1 MSGGGLMQLVAYG
14 AQDVYLTANPQVTF
28 FKQLYRRHSN
38 FAMESIEQT
47 FNGVANFG
55 KRVQCTISRNGDLIS
70 RVYLQATLPSVDVS
84 VATGAGLVTDASS
97 TTFRWVENVGQALIS
112 YVELEIGGQLIDKHY
127 GDWMYIWNELT
138 LPVGKQDAFD
148 MMVGSGLAGSSNTA
162 AVVGGP
168 CSTCGSVEPG
178 ACAVNGGPSGTL
190 CSSGAGNRNTTVLQC
205 SPEYTLYVPLEFWF
219 CRHSG
224 LALPLIA
231 LQYHEV
237 KVNIQF
243 AELRNLCNIAP
254 TNLAALTVSSPK
266 KVYTAVNQ
274 AGLVAASLWADYVYL
289 DTEERRRFAQVA
301 HEYLIEQLQFTGAE
315 SVTAAQNNIKM
326 SFNHPVKELVWVTQL
341 DKNVDC
347 NYGSDITVSSGTT
360 YRSANLPFNYADDAN
375 ANPTAVAKVQL
386 NGHDRFDARF
396 GSYFNFVQPY
406 QHHTRSPAVGI
417 NVYSFALKPE
427 EHQPSGTCNFSRIDN
442 AVLNLTLSPFTLKS
456 SVADVSLTSTSTP
469 SPVGTAL
476 TAQVR
481 IYAVNYNVLRVMSGM
496 GGLAYSN

>member
-14 AQDVYLTANPQVTF
+14 AQDVYMTANPQVTF

-47 FNGVANFG
+47 FNGVANWG

-70 RVYLQATLPSVDVS
+70 RVYLQATLPGVDVS
-84 VATGAGLVTDASS
+84 VSTNSGALLGATTNATKFS
-97 TTFRWVENVGQALIS
+97 WVENVGQALIH

-138 LPVGKQDAFD
+138 LPVGKQAAFD
-148 MMVGSGLAGSSNTA
+148 MMVGSGLLPSSDAPVSTGNTA
-162 AVVGGP
+162 GP
-168 CSTCGSVEPG
+168 CTACGSVEPG
-178 ACAVNGGPSGTL
+178 ACSVNSGAGLGTL
-190 CSSGAGNRNTTVLQC
+190 CSNGDGNSNLGNTQC

-243 AELRNLCNIAP
+243 AELRNLCNIVPAG
-254 TNLAALTVSSPK
+254 TAVAANNAK
-266 KVYTAVNQ
+266 KVYNAVNQ
-274 AGLVAASLWADYVYL
+274 SGLVAASLWADYVYL

-341 DKNVDC
+341 DLNVDC
-347 NYGSDITVSSGTT
+347 EYGSAGG
-360 YRSANLPFNYADDAN
+360 RNLPFNYTDDAA
-375 ANPTAVAKVQL
+375 ANPTAVAKIQL

-406 QHHTRSPAVGI
+406 QHPTRSPAIGI

-442 AVLNLTLSPFTLKS
+442 AVLNLTLSPFTLKAAFS
-456 SVADVSLTSTSTP
+456 RSGTVNGVTINAN
-469 SPVGTAL
+469 SPL

>member
-70 RVYLQATLPSVDVS
+70 RVYLQATLPAVVVSDYVTNSTSADGFKWVD
-84 VATGAGLVTDASS
+84 D
-97 TTFRWVENVGQALIS
+97 VGQALID

-127 GDWMYIWNELT
+127 GDWLHIWNELT
-138 LPVGKQDAFD
+138 LPFGKQAAYDN
-148 MMVGSGLAGSSNTA
+148 MVGSRIRAATGGTPDNSVDCAPCGDAPLPCLVNSTYISTFLNTGL
-162 AVVGGP
+162 GGNKNEN
-168 CSTCGSVEPG
+168 CNK
-178 ACAVNGGPSGTL
+178 ADLSG
-190 CSSGAGNRNTTVLQC
+190 CNFNDASGQC
-205 SPEYTLYVPLEFWF
+205 IPEYTLYVPLEFWF

-243 AELRNLCNIAP
+243 SPVTAISSYKGATNGPLIQKGVGRN
-254 TNLAALTVSSPK
+254 
-266 KVYTAVNQ
+266 
-274 AGLVAASLWADYVYL
+274 GLVAASLWADYIYL

-301 HEYLIEQLQFTGAE
+301 HEYLIEQLQFTGEE
-315 SVTAAQNNIKM
+315 SVTATSNNIKM
-326 SFNHPVKELVWVTQL
+326 SFNHPVKELVWVVQQN
-341 DKNVDC
+341 DKVDC
-347 NYGSDITVSSGTT
+347 GEPCQF
-360 YRSANLPFNYADDAN
+360 PFDYQDSNG
-375 ANPTAVAKVQL
+375 ANPVAVAKIQL
-386 NGHDRFDARF
+386 NGHDRFDQRF
-396 GSYFNFVQPY
+396 GSYFNYVQPY
-406 QHHTRSPAVGI
+406 QHHTRSPATGI

-427 EHQPSGTCNFSRIDN
+427 DHQPSGTCNFSRIDN
-442 AVLNLTLSPFTLKS
+442 AVLNLTLTPATLDAVTTGAK
-456 SVADVSLTSTSTP
+456 
-469 SPVGTAL
+469 
-476 TAQVR
+476 VR
-481 IYAVNYNVLRVMSGM
+481 VYAVNYNVLRVMSGM